1 MIDLRIEKYCE
12 SCPDFEPSV
21 DKYNNGVSCELFT
34 VITCVN
40 EKRCRSLTSYLKERM
55 KND

>member
-21 DKYNNGVSCELFT
+21 DKYNNGVSGELFT

-40 EKRCRSLTSYLKERM
+40 EKRCRSLASYLKERM